1 MKFIFKTACQN
12 GLLHLKRRERDVPL
26 EVCPISNQ
34 VLGLLGDL
42 RNHPAATLI
51 QQGHPIV
58 ISSDDPA
65 SWKIKVQSSYL
76 NRMSLRGKV
85 RKHKWYQFKQG
96 GVSHDYYEA
105 FMGLASREM
114 DLRCK

>member
-1 MKFIFKTACQN
+1 M
-12 GLLHLKRRERDVPL
+12 
-26 EVCPISNQ
+26 CPISNQ

-42 RNHPAATLI
+42 RNHPAAPLI

-65 SWKIKVQSSYL
+65 SWNIKVQSSYL
-76 NRMSLRGKV
+76 NRISLIGKSEGI
-85 RKHKWYQFKQG
+85 WYQFKQG

>member
-1 MKFIFKTACQN
+1 MLFCSEIHSLNIVSLFPFTTASQN
-12 GLLHLKRRERDVPL
+12 GLGQCRERDVPL

-42 RNHPAATLI
+42 RNHPAAALI

-65 SWKIKVQSSYL
+65 SWNIKVQSFV
-76 NRMSLRGKV
+76 NRMV
-85 RKHKWYQFKQG
+85 
-96 GVSHDYYEA
+96 
-105 FMGLASREM
+105 
-114 DLRCK
+114 